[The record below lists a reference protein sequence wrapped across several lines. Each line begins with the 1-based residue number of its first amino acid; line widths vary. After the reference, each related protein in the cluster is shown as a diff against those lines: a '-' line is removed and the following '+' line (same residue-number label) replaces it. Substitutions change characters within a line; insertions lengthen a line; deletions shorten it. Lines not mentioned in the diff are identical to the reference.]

1 MTLLYFYMFFFSKYS
16 QQRKRKNSEAI
27 NRELQAKD
35 GIHNNLLSI
44 CGVRLSPFEL
54 DHLLMAL
61 SQLDNAHC
69 EGLRY
74 IQMNSINRK
83 KSFQRMETYLNQI
96 GDEHPMKKVK
106 HELINLI
113 NPTDSMHDSKH

>member
-1 MTLLYFYMFFFSKYS
+1 
-16 QQRKRKNSEAI
+16 
-27 NRELQAKD
+27 
-35 GIHNNLLSI
+35 
-44 CGVRLSPFEL
+44 
-54 DHLLMAL
+54 MAL
-61 SQLDNAHC
+61 SQLDNKYC

-83 KSFQRMETYLNQI
+83 KSFQRMEMYLSQI

-113 NPTDSMHDSKH
+113 NPTDSMYDSKH